1 MGFRTL
7 ILAKIALTVGVVGG
21 LMVAPVVAQ
30 PIDKTAPIKAL
41 VEASPDLSLFSTLPK
56 SPLASQIYKGASSSG
71 GQGSGTHNP
80 TPQCKKDPN
89 TGEWKCPNRDENGN
103 SMCATG
109 NCSGGSG
116 TCSTG
121 NCGGGSGGGGGI
133 MGGGRGGGGGGGGL
147 LGGLLGGGGGLG
159 NIMQSAL
166 PMLMAMLMAN
176 GNQNKEPTPV
186 SALPTL
192 PPAPTS
198 APTPSPVVTPP
209 VRPTQP
215 VLPTPPCS
223 TPGLPGK
230 GHTSEAANSAANF
243 DRLFPTIAITM

>member
-1 MGFRTL
+1 MGFRRL
-7 ILAKIALTVGVVGG
+7 IFAKIALSVGVSGG
-21 LMVAPVVAQ
+21 LVFAPVVAQ
-30 PIDKTAPIKAL
+30 GTDRNPVLEAL
-41 VEASPDLSLFSTLPK
+41 ISASPDLPLMMLPPRAPSIAPK
-56 SPLASQIYKGASSSG
+56 PGATGLS
-71 GQGSGTHNP
+71 THN
-80 TPQCKKDPN
+80 TVQCERDPE
-89 TGEWKCPNRDENGN
+89 TGKFNCGTDENGN

-109 NCSGGSG
+109 NCGGGSG

-121 NCGGGSGGGGGI
+121 NCGSGRGGGGGI
-133 MGGGRGGGGGGGGL
+133 MGNGRGGGGGGGGGL
-147 LGGLLGGGGGLG
+147 LGGLLGGGGLG

-215 VLPTPPCS
+215 VLPTPPGP
-223 TPGLPGK
+223 TPVFPGK
-230 GHTSEAANSAANF
+230 GYTNEAANSAANF
-243 DRLFPTIAITM
+243 DQLFPKIAITM